1 MGFFKAA
8 MVDGCGRARAIV
20 QIIMPIS
27 LAGIPSAVIFA
38 FTLTIK
44 EFTYA
49 LTLITSSGQ
58 QTVGVGGADEPG
70 TGDIYFWG
78 SLMAACLITSI
89 RRSSTTSS
97 STASSRA
104 SPWARSSSGT
114 KASEEW
120 TSGALAA
127 RHPAAT

>member
-1 MGFFKAA
+1 

-27 LAGIPSAVIFA
+27 LAGILSAVIFA

-49 LTLITSSGQ
+49 LPLI
-58 QTVGVGGADEPG
+58 
-70 TGDIYFWG
+70 
-78 SLMAACLITSI
+78 
-89 RRSSTTSS
+89 TSS

-127 RHPAAT
+127 

>member
-1 MGFFKAA
+1 

-27 LAGIPSAVIFA
+27 LAGILSAVIFA

-49 LTLITSSGQ
+49 LPLI
-58 QTVGVGGADEPG
+58 
-70 TGDIYFWG
+70 
-78 SLMAACLITSI
+78 
-89 RRSSTTSS
+89 TSS

-104 SPWARSSSGT
+104 SWARSSSGT

>member
-78 SLMAACLITSI
+78 SLMAECLITSI
-89 RRSSTTSS
+89 PAILYNLFLDRFI
-97 STASSRA
+97 
-104 SPWARSSSGT
+104 SGFT
-114 KASEEW
+114 L
-120 TSGALAA
+120 GAIK
-127 RHPAAT
+127 